1 MQQPF
6 LLIRGRKSDFVTANL
21 VDLAQKHVEDFELL
35 WREQLQTFT
44 QSDKYWDWWFKKRV
58 SISRD
63 NYESY
68 AIECEEKTQGLMTL
82 ETQWHRSQ
90 VSPNQ
95 RIVYVFALAAAPWN
109 RITIQQPP
117 EFKGVGTA
125 LLLFARQRSVELG
138 YSGRVGLHAL
148 PDAESFYESRG
159 MLNYGADEEKENLT
173 YFEYP
178 SLRSRL

>member
-63 NYESY
+63 NYES
-68 AIECEEKTQGLMTL
+68 
-82 ETQWHRSQ
+82 
-90 VSPNQ
+90 
-95 RIVYVFALAAAPWN
+95 
-109 RITIQQPP
+109 
-117 EFKGVGTA
+117 
-125 LLLFARQRSVELG
+125 
-138 YSGRVGLHAL
+138 
-148 PDAESFYESRG
+148 
-159 MLNYGADEEKENLT
+159 
-173 YFEYP
+173 
-178 SLRSRL
+178 